1 VTRKRA
7 FWWLA
12 VRAWLGSFRFKLPF
26 ALDLHKPWATET
38 DLAMMRRALALAE
51 QAAAMGEVPVGA
63 VVYRTATGEV
73 LSQAHNRREVD
84 ADPAA
89 HAEFLAMR
97 DAARVLGD
105 WRLEGCTVVV
115 TLEPCPMC
123 AGMIINARP
132 DRVVYGAADPKA
144 GAVRSIFRLADDV
157 RLNHRASIVPGVLE
171 AECAAVLKA
180 FFKSLRA
187 KHKAQAGTAQDRRHA

>member
-1 VTRKRA
+1 
-7 FWWLA
+7 
-12 VRAWLGSFRFKLPF
+12 
-26 ALDLHKPWATET
+26 
-38 DLAMMRRALALAE
+38 MMRRALALAQ
-51 QAAAMGEVPVGA
+51 QAAAVGEVPVGA

-73 LSQAHNRREVD
+73 LSQAHNRREID

-123 AGMIINARP
+123 AGMIVNARP
-132 DRVVYGAADPKA
+132 DRVVYGAPDPKA
-144 GAVRSIFRLADDV
+144 GAIRSLFHLADDN
-157 RLNHRASIVPGVLE
+157 RLNHRAVVIPGVLE
-171 AECAAVLKA
+171 PECAAVLRA
-180 FFKSLRA
+180 FFKSLRE
-187 KHKAQAGTAQDRRHA
+187 KRRNSPSGTAHA